1 MAGGPAG
8 ATGSSASLKRKRAEP
23 QFESDD
29 EEDSDDNE
37 KANSQ
42 TPKAKKKSA
51 TELNIKT
58 GPPRNGSSSSKA
70 PPASSSSRVKAEPVP
85 SPVVPFPQAPKPAT
99 IDRMAALRRAKE
111 AIMQQQQPSAQLVQC
126 VLQLHVTCY
135 SCEPV
140 FPLDIHESTSQ
151 FFLLRDAHSSFI
163 FSKWRA
169 RRTNRCYLVQC
180 WEVRMSWL

>member
-70 PPASSSSRVKAEPVP
+70 PPASSSRVKAEPVP

-151 FFLLRDAHSSFI
+151 FFLLRDAHNSF
-163 FSKWRA
+163 FSQNGESEGQ
-169 RRTNRCYLVQC
+169 TVDT
-180 WEVRMSWL
+180 